1 MKRLIFSRIF
11 GYGFLVSLLVVA
23 QGAAQST
30 ESRNVKTSIT
40 RVVQFSDHT
49 VTIPY
54 AGASLVRNNEGVF
67 GTISTSGLGP
77 DHVVTLWWAI
87 FNDPRACAG
96 AVCAPPDLN
105 NPLVN
110 GSLQFGG
117 GQIVGPNGRADFGGY
132 LRVGDNTGFY
142 RLPMFPNMPDPAPGV
157 VDAKG
162 AEIHFVIRDHGPAS
176 SDPQILQQQLNRFPG
191 GCTVSNPCANVQAA
205 IFQR

>member
-1 MKRLIFSRIF
+1 MKRSIFSRIF
-11 GYGFLVSLLVVA
+11 GYGLLVVLIAAA
-23 QGAAQST
+23 QGAAQNT

-40 RVVQFSDHT
+40 KVVQFSNQS

-67 GTISTSGLGP
+67 GTISTSGLASG
-77 DHVVTLWWAI
+77 HVVTLWWAI

-96 AVCAPPDLN
+96 AICAPPDLN

-117 GQIVGPNGRADFGGY
+117 GALVGLNGRADFGGY
-132 LRVGDNTGFY
+132 LGVGDNTGFY
-142 RLPMFPNMPDPAPGV
+142 RLPMFPNMPDPAPGI

-162 AEIHFVIRDHGPAS
+162 AEIHLVIRDHGPAS
-176 SDPQILQQQLNRFPG
+176 SDPEILLQQLTSVPG
-191 GCTVSNPCANVQAA
+191 GCTLFPCANVQAA